1 MVLWCPALQK
11 RTVDISEFG
20 GGGDYFQCAGGWE
33 IFPGGFSLNVVL
45 PVRQN
50 YNMLEG
56 NRIEN
61 MAEKQAQDEVA

>member
-1 MVLWCPALQK
+1 MCRW
-11 RTVDISEFG
+11 IGNFSG
-20 GGGDYFQCAGGWE
+20 
-33 IFPGGFSLNVVL
+33 GGFSLNVVL